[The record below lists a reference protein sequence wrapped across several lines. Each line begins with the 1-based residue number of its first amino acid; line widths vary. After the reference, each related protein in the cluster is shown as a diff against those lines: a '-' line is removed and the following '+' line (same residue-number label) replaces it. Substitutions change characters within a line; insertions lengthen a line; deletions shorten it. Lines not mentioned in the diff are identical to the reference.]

1 MKEILKPWQG
11 WLLFGF
17 AMAIVFALGVVIS
30 FLTER
35 RPEVVNAVYR
45 KKTEITGIE
54 ARSSLFSDNYQ
65 REYKT
70 WVDTTS
76 IDSRSDMNGRISI
89 DVLAQRPEMVIL
101 WAGYA
106 FSKDY
111 SSPRGHMY
119 ALDDLRHSLRTGAPM
134 HAGDGPQ
141 PASCWMCKSPD
152 VPR

>member
-45 KKTEITGIE
+45 KKIEITGIE

-70 WVDTTS
+70 WGDTTS
-76 IDSRSDMNGRISI
+76 TDSHGGRYEWKNI
-89 DVLAQRPEMVIL
+89 
-101 WAGYA
+101 
-106 FSKDY
+106 
-111 SSPRGHMY
+111 H
-119 ALDDLRHSLRTGAPM
+119 
-134 HAGDGPQ
+134 
-141 PASCWMCKSPD
+141 
-152 VPR
+152 

>member
-30 FLTER
+30 LLTER

-54 ARSSLFSDNYQ
+54 ARSSLFSDNYL

-70 WVDTTS
+70 WGDTTS
-76 IDSRSDMNGRISI
+76 TD
-89 DVLAQRPEMVIL
+89 
-101 WAGYA
+101 
-106 FSKDY
+106 
-111 SSPRGHMY
+111 
-119 ALDDLRHSLRTGAPM
+119 
-134 HAGDGPQ
+134 
-141 PASCWMCKSPD
+141 
-152 VPR
+152 

>member
-11 WLLFGF
+11 WLLFGL
-17 AMAIVFALGVVIS
+17 AMAVIFALGVIFS
-30 FLTER
+30 FLMER
-35 RPEVVNAVYR
+35 KTEVVDVVYH

-54 ARSSLFSDNYQ
+54 ARSSLFSGNYL

-76 IDSRSDMNGRISI
+76 IDSHSDMNGRISI
-89 DVLAQRPEMVIL
+89 DVLAQHPEMVIL

-141 PASCWMCKSPD
+141 PA
-152 VPR
+152 